1 MLKLLLLVFGGVI
14 MSYKSISAK
23 FFARGQAEGRAL
35 VTDQSLCF
43 WGGLDP
49 KTGIIIETGH
59 PLEGENITGRV
70 LVFPRGHGSSSSS
83 GVLLEAVR
91 CNHAPAAI
99 INIFCEPIIATGSI
113 VAKALYGKSVP
124 IAVISEEDFKSICQD
139 SVLRLDDEEKKITV
153 LKKV

>member
-1 MLKLLLLVFGGVI
+1 MNC
-14 MSYKSISAK
+14 KSISAK
-23 FFARGQAEGRAL
+23 FYSRGQAEGRAL
-35 VTDQSLCF
+35 VTDKSLCF

-59 PLEGENITGRV
+59 PLEGENITGKV

-83 GVLLEAVR
+83 GVLLEAIR

-99 INIFCEPIIATGSI
+99 INVFCEPIIATGSI

-124 IAVISEEDFKSICQD
+124 IAVVSEEDFRNLSPNNFLKIDDKKKSIT
-139 SVLRLDDEEKKITV
+139 ITE
-153 LKKV
+153 